1 MSRLVVIS
9 NRVAIPDEQGHPA
22 PGGLAVAV
30 HASLQ
35 DRAGLWFGWSGQVA
49 EAPAAPATLDD
60 GRLCYVLTDV
70 RPQDFQEYYNGFA
83 NRVLWPILHYR
94 VDLAEFKEADLK
106 GYLRVNEFFAE
117 RLGPLIAEDDILWV
131 HDYHLIPLAVAL
143 RARGHGNRIGFFL
156 HIPMPPPELLAT
168 LPHHREVLGALSE
181 YNLIGLQTAGD
192 VSNLGRY
199 LTQVLGASSSD
210 GEHYHLGSQHFRLG
224 AFPVGIDAE
233 GFRKLA
239 EQTAD
244 GALAEALGSS
254 LEGRALLVGVDRLD
268 YSKGIGN
275 RLEGY
280 ERFLEL
286 HPEWHGRVS
295 YLQIAPSSRSDIPE
309 YIEID
314 AAVSAK
320 VGHINGRFGTASWVP
335 LRYVNRN
342 HSREDIASIMRLA
355 RIGLVTPL
363 RDGMNLVAKEYV
375 AAQNPADPGV
385 LILSQFAGAAAELD
399 AALIVNPHDRDALA
413 EALVRA
419 LQMPLA
425 ERCARHQASYEVL
438 LANPIGSWG
447 TNFIEALMP
456 AEVGLV

>member
-9 NRVAIPDEQGHPA
+9 NRVAIPDEQGHPT

-35 DRAGLWFGWSGQVA
+35 GRAGLWFGWSGRVA

-60 GRLCYVLTDV
+60 GQLCYVLTDV

-94 VDLAEFKEADLK
+94 VDLSEFKESDLK

-117 RLGPLIAEDDILWV
+117 RLSPLIAEDDILWV
-131 HDYHLIPLAVAL
+131 HDYHLIPLALAL

-156 HIPMPPPELLAT
+156 HIPLPPPEILST
-168 LPHHREVLGALSE
+168 LPHHREVLGALCE
-181 YNLIGLQTAGD
+181 YNLIGLQTASD

-199 LTQVLGASSSD
+199 LTQVLGANSSD
-210 GEHYHLGSQHFRLG
+210 GEYYHLGSQHFRLG

-233 GFRKLA
+233 GFRDLA
-239 EQTAD
+239 EQAAD
-244 GALAEALGSS
+244 GVLAEALSAS
-254 LEGRALLVGVDRLD
+254 LAGRALLVGVDRLD
-268 YSKGIGN
+268 YSKGICN

-280 ERFLEL
+280 ERCLEL

-342 HSREDIASIMRLA
+342 HSREDVATIMRLA

-375 AAQNPADPGV
+375 AAQDPADPGV
-385 LILSQFAGAAAELD
+385 LILSQFAGAAAELE
-399 AALIVNPHDRDALA
+399 AALIVNPYDRDALA

-425 ERCARHQASYEVL
+425 ERRARHQALYEVI

-447 TNFIEALMP
+447 SRFIEALLP
-456 AEVGLV
+456 ADFGLA